1 MWEIIKYTSPNQMV
15 AVGRNGYVKQS
26 GIEVGKLKDRIT
38 LYAVNSKGQV
48 SPSARL
54 EIPIEDIPLFINQL
68 EQFL

>member
-1 MWEIIKYTSPNQMV
+1 MLSF
-15 AVGRNGYVKQS
+15 GRHGYVMQS

-38 LYAVNSKGQV
+38 LYAVNSRGQV
-48 SPSARL
+48 SASARL